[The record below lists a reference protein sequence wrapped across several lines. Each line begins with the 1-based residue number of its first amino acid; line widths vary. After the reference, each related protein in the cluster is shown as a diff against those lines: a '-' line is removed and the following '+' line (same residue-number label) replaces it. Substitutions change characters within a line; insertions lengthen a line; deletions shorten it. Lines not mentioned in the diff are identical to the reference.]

1 MNWGGSETLRLLFM
15 LAPLG
20 SIGFAACAQAS
31 EKFNVAQEG
40 SRLRVDQGELAK
52 SFQLRHLVDG
62 YEVDCDKRYLVV
74 WGKPEKI
81 NPSNPQDTGISLINL
96 TDMRFVYQ
104 GFSGKNI
111 YDAEYVDGGRALVV
125 FEDVPLTFDLASGK
139 KIQGADAVD
148 VDSPSYKKEQCPDF
162 KFRSYRKY
170 SE

>member
-1 MNWGGSETLRLLFM
+1 MNWGGSETLLLLFM

-31 EKFNVAQEG
+31 EKFNVTLEG

-52 SFQLRHLVDG
+52 SFQLKHLVDG

-74 WGKPEKI
+74 WGKTEKI
-81 NPSNPQDTGISLINL
+81 NPSNPQDTGVSLINL

-104 GFSGKNI
+104 GFGGKNV
-111 YDAEYVDGGRALVV
+111 YDAEYVDGRRALVV

-170 SE
+170 SG